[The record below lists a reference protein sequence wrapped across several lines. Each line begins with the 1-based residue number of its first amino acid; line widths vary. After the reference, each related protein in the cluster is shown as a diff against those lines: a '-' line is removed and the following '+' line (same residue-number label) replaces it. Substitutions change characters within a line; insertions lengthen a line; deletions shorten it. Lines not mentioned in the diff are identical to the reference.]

1 MYEDYQGSTDEELID
16 RLRQGEKQITDYIM
30 DKYKN
35 LVRRKAKSMYILGA
49 DSDEEMQASIPL
61 LICVYPDRCIL
72 RCRLPEERSMP
83 H

>member
-35 LVRRKAKSMYILGA
+35 LVRRKARSMYILGA
-49 DSDEEMQASIPL
+49 DSDDHFSAFLS
-61 LICVYPDRCIL
+61 
-72 RCRLPEERSMP
+72 
-83 H
+83 

>member
-35 LVRRKAKSMYILGA
+35 LVRRKARSMYILGA
-49 DSDEEMQASIPL
+49 DSDD
-61 LICVYPDRCIL
+61 LIQ
-72 RCRLPEERSMP
+72 
-83 H
+83 

>member
-35 LVRRKAKSMYILGA
+35 LVRRKARSMYILGA
-49 DSDEEMQASIPL
+49 DSDDPVSYTHL
-61 LICVYPDRCIL
+61 T
-72 RCRLPEERSMP
+72 LPTIA
-83 H
+83 